1 MLELLS
7 EVLCWTYP
15 ATERTD
21 NNEIT
26 LSQKTMEAWLFADA
40 GRRANAAGLGNK
52 APHAQKSLQSSAARD
67 SMGHSFENSERDNGG
82 GARALHRSDASA
94 P

>member
-26 LSQKTMEAWLFADA
+26 LSHLLSCSHSPYSVAPGLFQETM
-40 GRRANAAGLGNK
+40 NI
-52 APHAQKSLQSSAARD
+52 
-67 SMGHSFENSERDNGG
+67 
-82 GARALHRSDASA
+82 AL
-94 P
+94 PKECTL